1 MSRLKLFQPE
11 ALEGG
16 ECAAEAPI
24 TLPFVPAQGRFA
36 NRIADRMPAPIRR
49 ASALYANRRC
59 PSCTHPVIEPIELDD
74 AIYNRS
80 RLPIPGTA
88 TLVGFHCCR
97 CHTEWPV

>member
-11 ALEGG
+11 GLEGG
-16 ECAAEAPI
+16 DCAAEAPI
-24 TLPFVPAQGRFA
+24 TLPFAVHAGHFP
-36 NRIADRMPAPIRR
+36 NRIAERMQAPVRR
-49 ASALYANRRC
+49 ARTLHTNRRC
-59 PSCTHPVIEPIELDD
+59 PSCSHPMIEPIELDD

-97 CHTEWPV
+97 CHTEWPA